1 MLSRLEPLLANRQ
14 QIILAH
20 DSRDALTR
28 KRAIYLALELDRSW
42 TETVGVQRLNCDATH
57 IQSLWTGRSC
67 LQYVDTMPPAPV
79 LIVGAGPSGL
89 NLALALIR
97 RNVQCRLISEAEGP
111 GEESRAMVV
120 QARTLEFYGQY
131 GFAGEVI
138 EQGVVA
144 ETAHVREGGS
154 SGSREVL
161 SISFKEMG
169 TGLSPYP
176 FALAYPQDD
185 HERFLIEKLKNAGC
199 EVEWGAKLTGFSEGE
214 NGIRATIQH
223 NIGRVEQAESEYIC
237 GCDGAR
243 SRVRETLQLGF
254 PGGTYEQ
261 LFYVADVKIARGF
274 SRDLYINLGKHIL
287 TLMFPVRSSGMQRL
301 IGLVPPEL
309 SHRDK
314 LGFED
319 IRAHVEPLLDI
330 KVTDVNWFSTYR
342 VHHRVADKFRMGRAF
357 LVGDAGHIHSPAGGQ
372 GMNTGIGD
380 AVNLGWKIAHVLQNR
395 ADTSLL
401 DTYEPERI
409 GFARSLV
416 STTDRA
422 FTGLVGE
429 GVAGEFTR
437 RIVAPLVF
445 GVVTRSS
452 LGRHAIFRTISQMRV
467 HYPDSPLSQGVAGD
481 VHGGDRLP
489 WTEVHGK
496 DNFEP
501 LRSLDWQ
508 AHVYG
513 EVDKDLEIACGEIHL
528 PLHAFSFGDSA
539 KAAGFKR
546 DALHLVRP
554 DGYIALA
561 SFEQNASTLM
571 TFVKQF
577 HLRFQNSLISA

>member
-1 MLSRLEPLLANRQ
+1 
-14 QIILAH
+14 
-20 DSRDALTR
+20 
-28 KRAIYLALELDRSW
+28 
-42 TETVGVQRLNCDATH
+42 
-57 IQSLWTGRSC
+57 
-67 LQYVDTMPPAPV
+67 
-79 LIVGAGPSGL
+79 
-89 NLALALIR
+89 
-97 RNVQCRLISEAEGP
+97 
-111 GEESRAMVV
+111 MVV
-120 QARTLEFYGQY
+120 QARTLEFYDQY
-131 GFAGEVI
+131 GFAGEVV

-154 SGSREVL
+154 SGNREVL

-169 TGLSPYP
+169 AGLSPYP

-185 HERFLIEKLKNAGC
+185 HERFLIEKLKDEGC
-199 EVEWGAKLTGFSEGE
+199 KVEWGAKLTGFSESDDCV
-214 NGIRATIQH
+214 RATIEH
-223 NIGRVEQAESEYIC
+223 STGRVEKTESAYIC

-243 SRVRETLQLGF
+243 SCVRETLRLGF

-261 LFYVADVKIARGF
+261 LFYVADVKIASGF
-274 SRDLYINLGKHIL
+274 SRDLSINLGEHIL

-301 IGLVPPEL
+301 IGLVPSDL
-309 SHRDK
+309 SHRET

-319 IRAHVEPLLDI
+319 IRAEVESLLDI

-342 VHHRVADKFRMGRAF
+342 VHHRVADKFRVGRAF
-357 LVGDAGHIHSPAGGQ
+357 LVGDAGHVHSPAGGQ

-437 RIVAPLVF
+437 KIVAPLVF
-445 GVVTRSS
+445 GVVTRFS
-452 LGRHAIFRTISQMRV
+452 LGRHAIFRTISQTRI

-481 VHGGDRLP
+481 IHGGDRLP
-489 WTEVHGK
+489 WTGAQTP

-513 EVDKDLEIACGEIHL
+513 EVDKDLEAACRELHL
-528 PLHAFSFGDSA
+528 PLHAFALSGRGIRD
-539 KAAGFKR
+539 AGLMR
-546 DALHLVRP
+546 DALYLVRP

-561 SFEQNASTLM
+561 SLEQSASKLR
-571 TFVKQF
+571 TFVEQF
-577 HLRFQNSLISA
+577 HLRLQY